1 MEIVEQSGNSTD
13 ESRRL
18 LLLSYDKKK
27 LNYVITYMKNRWKQL
42 LPGMFQTKI
51 ILTARK
57 LVHVSI
63 KKMRQNFSTNDL
75 IYHEESPEGD
85 CPNDNIGEINRKIA
99 EKLKTI

>member
-27 LNYVITYMKNRWKQL
+27 KRNYVITYMENRWKQL

-63 KKMRQNFSTNDL
+63 
-75 IYHEESPEGD
+75 
-85 CPNDNIGEINRKIA
+85 
-99 EKLKTI
+99 